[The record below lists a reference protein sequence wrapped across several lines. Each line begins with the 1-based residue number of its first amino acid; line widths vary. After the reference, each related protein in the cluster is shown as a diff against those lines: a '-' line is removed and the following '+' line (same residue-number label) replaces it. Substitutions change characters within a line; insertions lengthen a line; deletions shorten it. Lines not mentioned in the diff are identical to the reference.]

1 MKTPELRDL
10 LSRHGLHLSRELGQ
24 NFLTDADLAADLAR
38 RAGASAGDLV
48 IEVGTGLGVLTRA
61 LAARADRVRSVEIDS
76 GLVRALEAEELLPE
90 NVELV
95 HADAREI
102 DWKAWTEGAGQP
114 VRVIANLPYSVA
126 TPLLRTLLNYR
137 HVLEDW
143 SVMIQTEVADRLVAK
158 PGEKA
163 YASLTV
169 LHSLCAEV
177 DTISKVSPHRF
188 FPQPKVD
195 SSFIRVCPRANSP
208 LVGGEL
214 EAVERLT
221 RAAFTQRRKRITN
234 GLGRIAERTWADLEK
249 ADQKAA
255 LVERL
260 EKVGIDPGL
269 RPERVEPEA
278 WLALARAFAEDDAD
292 SDPEGDVA
300 TDV

>member
-1 MKTPELRDL
+1 MKTPALRELLD
-10 LSRHGLHLSRELGQ
+10 RHGLHLSRDLGQ

-61 LAARADRVRSVEIDS
+61 LAERVDRVRSVEIDS
-76 GLVRALEAEELLPE
+76 GLVRALEAEGLLPE

-102 DWKAWTEGAGQP
+102 DWKGWTEGAGQP

-126 TPLLRTLLNYR
+126 TPLLRALLDYR
-137 HVLEDW
+137 HVLADW

-158 PGEKA
+158 TGDKA
-163 YASLTV
+163 YSSLTV
-169 LHSLCAEV
+169 LHSLCADV
-177 DTISKVSPHRF
+177 DTIAKVSPNRF

-195 SSFIRVCPRANSP
+195 SSFIRVWPRANSP
-208 LVGGEL
+208 LVGSEL

-221 RAAFTQRRKRITN
+221 RAAFSQRRKRITN
-234 GLGRIAERTWADLEK
+234 GLGRIAERTWAELEK
-249 ADQKAA
+249 PDQKAA
-255 LVERL
+255 LEERL
-260 EKVGIDPGL
+260 RHVGIDPGL

-278 WLALARAFAEDDAD
+278 WLALARAFAEDEAELT
-292 SDPEGDVA
+292 PEGTIA
-300 TDV
+300 TDG